1 MLKTKL
7 LTVSILFFALFLFGC
22 KEKEEEVHTD
32 SFITF
37 TDSLKRTVSIQG
49 KPKNVVALT
58 GSLADIWQLSGGEIA
73 ATADDAWSELG
84 LSLGNAVNIGGAHSP
99 NFELILSVNPDLVIA
114 SASNSS
120 NVALLDSFTGAGIN
134 VAYFDIN
141 NFDDYL
147 NALDICTDITGNK
160 GKYNE
165 NGLKLEERIK
175 NILTNYKNENISEN
189 KKKILIL
196 RASSGGV
203 KVKSSDLLLG
213 GMLKDFGCNNI
224 ADSNSSLL
232 DNLNVESIIKE
243 QPYHIFVVTMG
254 DDTEKAKNNVTK
266 MFEENPAW
274 STLNAVSN
282 GRIHI
287 MDKKL
292 FNLKPNSKWAEAY
305 EILYNILQ
313 AD

>member
-1 MLKTKL
+1 M
-7 LTVSILFFALFLFGC
+7 
-22 KEKEEEVHTD
+22 
-32 SFITF
+32 
-37 TDSLKRTVSIQG
+37 
-49 KPKNVVALT
+49 ALT

-147 NALDICTDITGNK
+147 NALDICTDITGKK

-203 KVKSSDLLLG
+203 KVKNSDLLLG

-254 DDTEKAKNNVTK
+254 DDTEKAKNNVIK
-266 MFEENPAW
+266 MFEESPAW
-274 STLNAVSN
+274 STLNAVSS